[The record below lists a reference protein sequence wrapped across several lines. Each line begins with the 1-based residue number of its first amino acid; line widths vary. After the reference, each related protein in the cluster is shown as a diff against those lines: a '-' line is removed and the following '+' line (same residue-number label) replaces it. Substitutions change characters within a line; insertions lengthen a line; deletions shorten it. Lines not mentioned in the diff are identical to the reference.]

1 MAAGSMVMGV
11 LRYLRDNLAGAIVTV
26 IATAIVGATGAV
38 VVPVDSG
45 TMTGWRQEI
54 RDIFTRVEATA
65 AGPGEVVQQSW
76 GTVELFWADVPL
88 PTAADLQKATL
99 RTNAGAVLDFYFS
112 DGDVVFVYDRGPA
125 RSNPRLPIDERG
137 NRYYFRRGARF
148 RLFFSR
154 ERLIYW
160 IAPGKR
166 VVSSDHRDFKVAERR
181 LLQQADEI
189 RRLADRAR

>member
-1 MAAGSMVMGV
+1 MAEKGLVGGV
-11 LRYLRDNLAGAIVTV
+11 LRYLRDHIVGATVVV
-26 IATAIVGATGAV
+26 IATAILSALGV
-38 VVPVDSG
+38 VMGPVNSV
-45 TMTGWRQEI
+45 TNQGWLQEI
-54 RDIFTRVEATA
+54 RDIFYRIEATA
-65 AGPGEVVQQSW
+65 SGPGELVQQPW
-76 GTVELFWADVPL
+76 GTVELLWADVPL
-88 PTAADLQKATL
+88 PSSSDLQKATL

-137 NRYYFRRGARF
+137 NRYYFRRGERF